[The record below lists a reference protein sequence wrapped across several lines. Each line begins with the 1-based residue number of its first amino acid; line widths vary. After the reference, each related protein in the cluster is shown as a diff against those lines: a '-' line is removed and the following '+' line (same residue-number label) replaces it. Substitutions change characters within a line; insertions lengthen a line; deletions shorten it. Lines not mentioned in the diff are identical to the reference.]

1 MTRRF
6 PLTYWRTSRQSR
18 CRPLMSLD
26 KQQNQLPSLQQQ
38 QHDQQAEEEL
48 SFRGSSKPDLLA
60 WLAQTGIDTSCYGTG
75 ASKSVDLLWEEVQ
88 EGETVLTVCDG
99 RPLRFVSVVN
109 VIISNNR
116 GQTLVESQQVL
127 PSGTVRPRNKP
138 LSEKLLPGE
147 RWQDG
152 VVRGVVEE
160 LGSVLPR
167 KPEVT
172 LDENSYEEVV
182 EEKESQS
189 YPGLYSK
196 YVCHRVQ
203 AKVVGLPEDNFTTQ
217 EERGDG
223 QLTHVWEWQ

>member
-1 MTRRF
+1 
-6 PLTYWRTSRQSR
+6 
-18 CRPLMSLD
+18 MSLD